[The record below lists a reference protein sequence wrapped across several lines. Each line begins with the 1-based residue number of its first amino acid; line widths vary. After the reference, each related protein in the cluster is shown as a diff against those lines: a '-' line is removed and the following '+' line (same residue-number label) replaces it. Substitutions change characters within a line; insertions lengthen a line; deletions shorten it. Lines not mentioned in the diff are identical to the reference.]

1 MAAERMT
8 RRRGGLLAA
17 GVLAAV
23 AVLVLAV
30 APGVRAA
37 GELTAE
43 EILDE
48 LEGTAF
54 VGSGRATVEL
64 VTVNARGQERSNR
77 LVFYRKETAHGAN
90 QLLEYLAPADVAG
103 TKFLTVD
110 DESGETLMWLYL
122 PALGRE
128 RRIAGSAAQDSFMGT
143 DFTFEEIGSLGT
155 FSKDYDAERLA
166 DEVYQGVD
174 SYVLRLVPREAGG
187 KYSAVTLWVAKESFV
202 PLRVE
207 FYNRQGSLEKVLIN
221 EDLRQTAQGRWQPHL
236 ITMRNESTGSRTVI
250 RVLETSDEP
259 VPDEY
264 FTLRYL
270 RR

>member
-1 MAAERMT
+1 MR
-8 RRRGGLLAA
+8 
-17 GVLAAV
+17 
-23 AVLVLAV
+23 
-30 APGVRAA
+30 
-37 GELTAE
+37 
-43 EILDE
+43 

-64 VTVNARGQERSNR
+64 VTINARGQERPNR
-77 LVFYRKETAHGAN
+77 LVFYRQETAHGAN

-143 DFTFEEIGSLGT
+143 DFTFEEIGEHRHVQQGLRRRAAGRR
-155 FSKDYDAERLA
+155 DLR
-166 DEVYQGVD
+166 GVD
-174 SYVLRLVPREAGG
+174 GYVLRLVPREAGS
-187 KYSAVTLWVAKESFV
+187 KYSAVTSGSGRSTSSPCASSFTTA
-202 PLRVE
+202 RAAWKR
-207 FYNRQGSLEKVLIN
+207 FLIN
-221 EDLRQTAQGRWQPHL
+221 EDLRQRAQGRWQPHL

-259 VPDEY
+259 VP
-264 FTLRYL
+264 
-270 RR
+270 